1 MMNDRIG
8 MRIQMKKK
16 IKILMYLEA
25 RSRATFEE
33 LGVVGLGVVTTRDKA
48 EVELDVMVGRGSKE
62 MESYFS
68 SGTEEKWDGGMLGVG
83 RVEEGAEL

>member
-8 MRIQMKKK
+8 MRIQMKKR
-16 IKILMYLEA
+16 IKILMYSEA
-25 RSRATFEE
+25 RSRAAFEE
-33 LGVVGLGVVTTRDKA
+33 LGVIATRDKA

-68 SGTEEKWDGGMLGVG
+68 LGPEEKWYGGMLGVG
-83 RVEEGAEL
+83 RVGEGVEL